1 MVATFKL
8 GDRVLE
14 QLVTARRAEVVR
26 LQQSQAEQ
34 LRDIEARGQTRV
46 RALRANMPK
55 GVIDLLDKL
64 EAIDYE
70 TQAISKSYLADVRKK
85 LISSI
90 PSIEPTDLPPP
101 LTQRR

>member
-1 MVATFKL
+1 MEATFKPSDEIL
-8 GDRVLE
+8 K
-14 QLVTARRAEVVR
+14 QLVTVRRAEVAR

-34 LRDIEARGQTRV
+34 LRDIEARGQARI
-46 RALRANMPK
+46 RALRANLPK

-64 EAIDYE
+64 ETIDHE

-85 LISSI
+85 LISSA

-101 LTQRR
+101 LTRGR